1 LKAFKPLFSA
11 NFRLLVLLGLGLL
24 LGRVAR
30 AQILDDS
37 TKVRYGPRTTRV
49 VLEVEALRDSTAGTP
64 LDTTLTRAAQS
75 RFWLYDSTF
84 QQDLGTMGSASRPLL
99 FVPNLQLGARLGRT
113 AFDRYFRNA
122 ANTPHYDSRS
132 PYSFFKVVQSSSGE
146 QIFEFTYSRSFKKNF
161 SIGASY
167 ERIASNKILGAVSSR
182 DGLVE
187 HNGLLFFG
195 RFQTDDERY
204 HLLFSFV
211 GGRHRAI
218 EQGGIQ
224 PFRAERR
231 PRDLFKYEKQRV
243 YLTTAQNEDDRD
255 QFHFLQTYRLL
266 GRGLT
271 LYHVFDAQRQYNS
284 YFDQALTTDTTGGR
298 LFYYPRNHTNTNTF
312 ATLDRAEYRQVENT
326 LGILG
331 RTAAVE
337 YRLYARRRDASLSSS
352 TLDSASNA
360 RALNLTPAFSP
371 LNYGQTFLGGTA
383 AFRYRIYA
391 IEAAGE
397 YKLLNEYWL
406 RASVRTGP
414 LSAELLRTSYVPT
427 LTLQRFAGNHYA
439 WNNLNGKNNST
450 FDNTTTDQ
458 LTVRLRQRLPFAAD
472 HSIEISGALAN
483 ISKLVFYNAS
493 AEPEQLAGARQLL
506 IGAVRYRV
514 RLGQIVFDNQ
524 ATYTQ
529 GGNDVGLRIPA
540 LVAESRTYYQ
550 RRLFKNAIAA
560 QTGVEVYYQ
569 STFRGYDYSPST
581 QQFYVQDHF
590 TIRNYAVV
598 NAFFTADIKT
608 VDIFLKASYLNE
620 GIFYGGYFTTPYYTG
635 YPRRFTLGI
644 KWNFYN

>member
-1 LKAFKPLFSA
+1 MFATKIS
-11 NFRLLVLLGLGLL
+11 LLLLLLGLFF
-24 LGRVAR
+24 GRAAH

-37 TKVRYGPRTTRV
+37 TTVRYGPRTTRV
-49 VLEVEALRDSTAGTP
+49 VLEAEVLRDSTAGAP

-99 FVPNLQLGARLGRT
+99 FVPNLQLGARMGRT

-122 ANTPHYDSRS
+122 ANTPYYDSRS

-167 ERIASNKILGAVSSR
+167 ERIASNKILGAVSAR

-218 EQGGIQ
+218 EQGGIR
-224 PFRAERR
+224 PFRAEVR

-255 QFHFLQTYRLL
+255 QLHFLQTYRLL

-284 YFDQALTTDTTGGR
+284 FFDQGLTTDTTGGR
-298 LFYYPRNHTNTNTF
+298 LLYYPRTRRNTF

-326 LGILG
+326 LGVLG

-352 TLDSASNA
+352 GLGSAPDA
-360 RALNLTPAFSP
+360 KTLNLTPAFET
-371 LNYGQTFLGGTA
+371 LNYGQIFLGGTA

-397 YKLLNEYWL
+397 YKLFNEYWL
-406 RASVRTGP
+406 RASARTGP
-414 LSAELLRTSYVPT
+414 LSAELLRTSYAPT
-427 LTLQRFAGNHYA
+427 LTQQRFSGNHYA
-439 WNNLNGKNNST
+439 WNNLDGNNESI
-450 FDNTTTDQ
+450 FANTSTDQ
-458 LTVRLRQRLPFAAD
+458 LTVRLRQRLPGAAD
-472 HSIEISGALAN
+472 HSIELSGAVAN
-483 ISKLVFYNAS
+483 ISNLVFYNAN
-493 AEPEQLAGARQLL
+493 AEPEQLVDTKQLL
-506 IGAVRYRV
+506 IGTVRHRV
-514 RLGQIVFDNQ
+514 RLGQFVFDNQ

-529 GGNDVGLRIPA
+529 GGNGAGLRVPA

-560 QTGVEVYYQ
+560 QTGIEVYYQ

-590 TIRNYAVV
+590 TIRNYAVA
-598 NAFFTADIKT
+598 NAFFSADIKT
-608 VDIFLKASYLNE
+608 VDVFLKVSYLNE
-620 GIFYGGYFTTPYYTG
+620 GIFYGGYFTTPYYTA